1 MTKVEIFFARSHKI
15 REVNCLINS
24 LVDLFPKSTVMMM
37 IMLGK
42 FLRMFNV
49 NPFLQWKFERI
60 DLSSQEKINSA
71 GSNYTELTGIGM

>member
-1 MTKVEIFFARSHKI
+1 
-15 REVNCLINS
+15 
-24 LVDLFPKSTVMMM
+24 MM